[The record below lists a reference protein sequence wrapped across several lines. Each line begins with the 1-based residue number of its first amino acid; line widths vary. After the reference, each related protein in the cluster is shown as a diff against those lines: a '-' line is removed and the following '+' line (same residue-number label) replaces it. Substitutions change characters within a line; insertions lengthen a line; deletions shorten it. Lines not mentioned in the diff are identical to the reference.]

1 LKADFGRNR
10 PRSVTPEYLG
20 IDRPTAVCRMPSE
33 REIYG
38 VGRAKLEQYCPAFLE
53 VVLQHRR
60 VTGSA
65 QP

>member
-1 LKADFGRNR
+1 
-10 PRSVTPEYLG
+10 
-20 IDRPTAVCRMPSE
+20 MPSE

-38 VGRAKLEQYCPAFLE
+38 VGRAKLEQYGPAFLE